1 MIKKQ
6 TNYLRLLLFVGVIA
20 LTSINTYGQT
30 KVIFR
35 KPFFGQIINLFNQQP
50 LENTHIINLT
60 TTKGTISNYRGEFRI
75 EVALGDTLYFS
86 EIGFH
91 SKKLIVSEKMLER
104 QNIVKLITQNYKLE
118 EVVVTPYDL
127 TGILEV
133 DVKNLISINERKVV
147 KIGGLKTSSELG
159 DNMYEK
165 PTVFQP
171 VDFIYNI
178 FGDRPKQL
186 RKLKKLEE
194 QNQVRDLLYQKYD
207 REFLMETLNLSRSQ
221 IESILKHC
229 DYDPNYIIN
238 ANDLQILQAV
248 LKCYDRY
255 KVLLDKDRNKVK
267 RESN

>member
-1 MIKKQ
+1 MIKIQAKHLK
-6 TNYLRLLLFVGVIA
+6 TLLVAMIILIGTTESFSQG
-20 LTSINTYGQT
+20 

-35 KPFFGQIINLFNQQP
+35 KPFFGQITNLFNQLP
-50 LENTHIINLT
+50 LEDTHIINLT

-75 EVALGDTLYFS
+75 EVAIGDTLYFS

-91 SKKLIVSEKMLER
+91 AKKMIVDEKMLNR
-104 QNIVKLITQNYKLE
+104 QNVIKLITQNYKLDE
-118 EVVVTPYDL
+118 IVVTPYDL

-147 KIGGLKTSSELG
+147 RIGGLKTSSELG
-159 DNMYEK
+159 KNIYDK
-165 PTVFQP
+165 PSVFQP
-171 VDFIYNI
+171 IDFIYNI
-178 FGDRPKQL
+178 FGDRPKEL

-207 REFLMETLNLSRSQ
+207 REFLVETLDLSRKQ

-229 DYDPNYIIN
+229 DYDPNYILQ

-248 LKCYDRY
+248 LSCYEQY
-255 KVLLDKDRNKVK
+255 KKFINEEVEKDKP
-267 RESN
+267 EE

>member
-1 MIKKQ
+1 MIKIQVK
-6 TNYLRLLLFVGVIA
+6 YLKRLLVAAILLVATTDSF
-20 LTSINTYGQT
+20 SQN

-75 EVALGDTLYFS
+75 EVAIGDTLYFS

-91 SKKLIVSEKMLER
+91 AKKMIVDKEMLDR
-104 QNIVKLITQNYKLE
+104 QNIIKLITQNYKLD

-133 DVKNLISINERKVV
+133 DVKNLISISERRVV
-147 KIGGLKTSSELG
+147 RIGGLKTSSDLG
-159 DNMYEK
+159 RNIYEK
-165 PTVFQP
+165 PSVFQP

-178 FGDRPKQL
+178 FGDRPKEM

-207 REFLMETLNLSRSQ
+207 REFLMETLNLSRKQ
-221 IESILKHC
+221 IESLLKHC
-229 DYDPNYIIN
+229 DYDPNYIIQ

-248 LKCYDRY
+248 LGCYDQY
-255 KVLLDKDRNKVK
+255 KEFLDEEPVKDKPK
-267 RESN
+267 S

>member
-1 MIKKQ
+1 MIKLQVKH
-6 TNYLRLLLFVGVIA
+6 LRVLLILALLLVVSTDSF
-20 LTSINTYGQT
+20 SQD

-35 KPFFGQIINLFNQQP
+35 KPFFGQVINLFNQQP
-50 LENTHIINLT
+50 LENTHVINLT

-75 EVALGDTLYFS
+75 DVAIGDTLYFS

-91 SKKLIVSEKMLER
+91 GKKMIVDTQMLDR
-104 QNIVKLITQNYKLE
+104 QNLIKLITQNYKLD

-133 DVKNLISINERKVV
+133 DVKNLISINERRVV

-159 DNMYEK
+159 RNIYEK
-165 PTVFQP
+165 PSVFQP

-178 FGDRPKQL
+178 FGDRPKEM

-194 QNQVRDLLYQKYD
+194 QNHVRDLLHEKFD
-207 REFLMETLNLSRSQ
+207 REFLMETLDLSRKQ
-221 IESILKHC
+221 IESLLKFC
-229 DYDPNYIIN
+229 DYDPNYIIQ

-248 LKCYDRY
+248 LGCYEQY
-255 KVLLDKDRNKVK
+255 KQVLEDDKNKEE
-267 RESN
+267 ESN

>member
-1 MIKKQ
+1 MLLVAVI
-6 TNYLRLLLFVGVIA
+6 LLLGSTESFSQG
-20 LTSINTYGQT
+20 

-60 TTKGTISNYRGEFRI
+60 TTNGTISNYRGEFRI
-75 EVALGDTLYFS
+75 EVAIGDTLYFS

-91 SKKLIVSEKMLER
+91 AKKVIVDKNMLER
-104 QNIVKLITQNYKLE
+104 QNIIKLITQNYKLE
-118 EVVVTPYDL
+118 EVIVTPYDL

-133 DVKNLISINERKVV
+133 DVKNLISINERRVV

-159 DNMYEK
+159 ENIYSK

-171 VDFIYNI
+171 IDFIYNI
-178 FGDRPKQL
+178 FGDRPKEL

-207 REFLMETLNLSRSQ
+207 REFLMETLDLSRKQ
-221 IESILKHC
+221 IEAILKNCHYNP
-229 DYDPNYIIN
+229 DFVVR

-248 LKCYDRY
+248 LRCYDQY
-255 KVLLDKDRNKVK
+255 KEIIDKDKEAAMK
-267 RESN
+267 K

>member
-1 MIKKQ
+1 MIKTQVKHF
-6 TNYLRLLLFVGVIA
+6 RILLVTAMLLVVSADSFA
-20 LTSINTYGQT
+20 QE

-35 KPFFGQIINLFNQQP
+35 KPFFGQIINMFNQQP

-75 EVALGDTLYFS
+75 EVAIGDTLYFS

-91 SKKLIVSEKMLER
+91 AKKMIVDEIMLDR
-104 QNIVKLITQNYKLE
+104 QNIIKLITQNYKLD
-118 EVVVTPYDL
+118 EVIVTPYDL

-133 DVKNLISINERKVV
+133 DVKNLISINERKIVR
-147 KIGGLKTSSELG
+147 IGGLKTSSELG
-159 DNMYEK
+159 KNIYEK

-171 VDFIYNI
+171 IDFIYNI
-178 FGDRPKQL
+178 FGDRPKEL

-207 REFLMETLNLSRSQ
+207 REFLMETLDLSRKQ

-229 DYDPNYIIN
+229 DYDPNYIIQ

-248 LKCYDRY
+248 LRCYDQY
-255 KVLLDKDRNKVK
+255 KQFIEEEKGK
-267 RESN
+267 

>member
-1 MIKKQ
+1 MIKIQ
-6 TNYLRLLLFVGVIA
+6 VQYLKTLLVAVI
-20 LTSINTYGQT
+20 LLVVTTDSFSQN

-75 EVALGDTLYFS
+75 EVAIGDTLYFS

-91 SKKLIVSEKMLER
+91 AKKMIVDKEMLDR
-104 QNIVKLITQNYKLE
+104 QNIIKLITQNYKLDE
-118 EVVVTPYDL
+118 IVVTPYDL

-133 DVKNLISINERKVV
+133 DVKNLVSINERRVV
-147 KIGGLKTSSELG
+147 RVGGLKTSSDLG
-159 DNMYEK
+159 KNIYAK
-165 PTVFQP
+165 PSVFQP

-178 FGDRPKQL
+178 FGDRPKEM

-207 REFLMETLNLSRSQ
+207 REFLMETLDLSRKQ
-221 IESILKHC
+221 IEAILKNC
-229 DYDPNYIIN
+229 DYDPNYIIK

-248 LKCYDRY
+248 LSCYEKY
-255 KVLLDKDRNKVK
+255 KVVIENDNKEKV
-267 RESN
+267 E

>member
-1 MIKKQ
+1 MIKSHIKA
-6 TNYLRLLLFVGVIA
+6 LRILLIVAITTIA
-20 LTSINTYGQT
+20 SNSISAQE
-30 KVIFR
+30 VIFR

-50 LENTHIINLT
+50 LENTHIINIT

-75 EVALGDTLYFS
+75 EVALGDTLFFS

-91 SKKLIVSEKMLER
+91 SKKLIVSENMLER
-104 QNIVKLITQNYKLE
+104 QNIIKLITQNYKLD
-118 EVVVTPYDL
+118 EVIVTPYDL

-133 DVKNLISINERKVV
+133 DVKNLISINERRVL
-147 KIGGLKTSSELG
+147 KIGGLKTSAELG
-159 DNMYEK
+159 KNVFAK
-165 PTVFQP
+165 PSVFQP

-207 REFLMETLNLSRSQ
+207 REFLMETLNLSRKQ
-221 IESILKHC
+221 IESILKNC
-229 DYDPNYIIN
+229 DYDPEFIVR

-248 LKCYDRY
+248 LICYDKY
-255 KVLLDKDRNKVK
+255 KKLIDEDKVK
-267 RESN
+267 NTE

>member
-1 MIKKQ
+1 MIKLKVK
-6 TNYLRLLLFVGVIA
+6 YLRVLLVTVI
-20 LTSINTYGQT
+20 LLVVSTDSFSQD

-35 KPFFGQIINLFNQQP
+35 KPFFGQVINLFNQQP

-75 EVALGDTLYFS
+75 EVAIGDTLYFS

-91 SKKLIVSEKMLER
+91 GKKMIIDTKMLDR
-104 QNIVKLITQNYKLE
+104 QNIVKLITQNYKLD

-133 DVKNLISINERKVV
+133 DVKNLISINERRVV

-159 DNMYEK
+159 RNIYEK
-165 PTVFQP
+165 PSVFQP

-178 FGDRPKQL
+178 FGDRPKEL

-207 REFLMETLNLSRSQ
+207 REFLMETLDLSRKQ

-229 DYDPNYIIN
+229 DYDPNYIIQ

-248 LKCYDRY
+248 LRCYEQY
-255 KVLLDKDRNKVK
+255 KDIIDKDVEAGEGN
-267 RESN
+267 

>member
-1 MIKKQ
+1 MIKTQIK
-6 TNYLRLLLFVGVIA
+6 YLRLLL
-20 LTSINTYGQT
+20 LTVVLLAISVDSFAQE

-35 KPFFGQIINLFNQQP
+35 KPFFGQIINMFNQQP

-60 TTKGTISNYRGEFRI
+60 TTKGTISNYRGEFRV
-75 EVALGDTLYFS
+75 EVAIGDTLYFS

-91 SKKLIVSEKMLER
+91 AKKMIVDEIMLDR
-104 QNIVKLITQNYKLE
+104 QNVIKLITQNYKLD
-118 EVVVTPYDL
+118 EVIVTPYDL

-133 DVKNLISINERKVV
+133 DVKNLISINERRVV
-147 KIGGLKTSSELG
+147 RIGGLKTSSELG
-159 DNMYEK
+159 KNIYAK
-165 PTVFQP
+165 PNIFQP

-178 FGDRPKQL
+178 FGDRPKEL

-207 REFLMETLNLSRSQ
+207 REFLMETLDLSRKQ

-229 DYDPNYIIN
+229 DYDPNYIIK

-248 LKCYDRY
+248 LRCYDQY
-255 KVLLDKDRNKVK
+255 KQFIDKDK
-267 RESN
+267 EE

>member
-1 MIKKQ
+1 MIKIQVK
-6 TNYLRLLLFVGVIA
+6 YLRMLLVVVILLLGSTESFSQG
-20 LTSINTYGQT
+20 

-35 KPFFGQIINLFNQQP
+35 KPFFGQIINLFNHQP

-75 EVALGDTLYFS
+75 EVAIGDTLYFS

-91 SKKLIVSEKMLER
+91 AKKVIVDKKMLER
-104 QNIVKLITQNYKLE
+104 QNIIKLITQNYKLE

-133 DVKNLISINERKVV
+133 DVKNLISINERRIV

-159 DNMYEK
+159 ENIYNK

-171 VDFIYNI
+171 IDFIYNI
-178 FGDRPKQL
+178 FGDRPKEL

-207 REFLMETLNLSRSQ
+207 REFLMETLDLSRKQ
-221 IESILKHC
+221 IEAILKNCH
-229 DYDPNYIIN
+229 YNPEFVVR

-248 LKCYDRY
+248 LRCYDQY
-255 KVLLDKDRNKVK
+255 KEIIDKDKETAVK
-267 RESN
+267 K

>member
-1 MIKKQ
+1 MIKMQVK
-6 TNYLRLLLFVGVIA
+6 YLKILLVAVI
-20 LTSINTYGQT
+20 LLVTTTDSFSQN

-35 KPFFGQIINLFNQQP
+35 KPFFGQIVNLFNQQP

-75 EVALGDTLYFS
+75 EVAIGDTLYFS

-91 SKKLIVSEKMLER
+91 AKKMIVDEKMLDR
-104 QNIVKLITQNYKLE
+104 QNIIKLITQNYKLDE
-118 EVVVTPYDL
+118 IVVTPYDL

-133 DVKNLISINERKVV
+133 DVKNLISINERRVV
-147 KIGGLKTSSELG
+147 RIGGLKTSSELG
-159 DNMYEK
+159 RNIYEK
-165 PTVFQP
+165 PSVFQP

-178 FGDRPKQL
+178 FGDRPKEM

-207 REFLMETLNLSRSQ
+207 REFLMETLSLSRQQ
-221 IESILKHC
+221 IESLLKHC
-229 DYDPNYIIN
+229 DYDPNYIIQ

-248 LKCYDRY
+248 LGCYDQY
-255 KVLLDKDRNKVK
+255 KEFLDEESEKDKPK
-267 RESN
+267 S

>member
-1 MIKKQ
+1 MIKIQVK
-6 TNYLRLLLFVGVIA
+6 YLKTLLVAVVLLAGSTDSF
-20 LTSINTYGQT
+20 SQD

-91 SKKLIVSEKMLER
+91 SKKLIVSQQMLDI
-104 QNIVKLITQNYKLE
+104 QNIIKLITQNYKLD

-133 DVKNLISINERKVV
+133 DVKNLISINERRVV
-147 KIGGLKTSSELG
+147 RIGGLKTSSELG
-159 DNMYEK
+159 RNIHEK
-165 PTVFQP
+165 PSVFQP

-178 FGDRPKQL
+178 FGDRPKEM

-207 REFLMETLNLSRSQ
+207 REFLMETLDLSRKQ

-229 DYDPNYIIN
+229 DYDPNYIIQ

-248 LKCYDRY
+248 LGCYEQYEQFIDE
-255 KVLLDKDRNKVK
+255 DKEKNKGD
-267 RESN
+267 